1 MPRYTV
7 VGARGSGEFHERKR
21 TRWRPNCS
29 IRRNAVRYVGD
40 DLYPEHTETVPESAS
55 QVRSHFNAPRQ
66 ILPVQTYKGAS
77 LWRKLVAVLGLGAFT
92 VLGGLAITLIV
103 GIIAI
108 VGALVVQAAI
118 S

>member
-1 MPRYTV
+1 MNERERDGDPTAALDAMPS
-7 VGARGSGEFHERKR
+7 AAS
-21 TRWRPNCS
+21 
-29 IRRNAVRYVGD
+29 GD
-40 DLYPEHTETVPESAS
+40 DLYPEQTETVPESAS
-55 QVRSHFNAPRQ
+55 QVRSHFNDPRQ

>member
-1 MPRYTV
+1 MNERERDGDPTTALDAMPSAT
-7 VGARGSGEFHERKR
+7 S
-21 TRWRPNCS
+21 
-29 IRRNAVRYVGD
+29 GD
-40 DLYPEHTETVPESAS
+40 DLYAEQTETVPGSAS
-55 QVRSHFNAPRQ
+55 QVRSHFNDPRQ

>member
-1 MPRYTV
+1 MNDIEGDGDPTAALDAV
-7 VGARGSGEFHERKR
+7 PSSTPGDELSLEPKR
-21 TRWRPNCS
+21 S
-29 IRRNAVRYVGD
+29 VAEAG
-40 DLYPEHTETVPESAS
+40 S
-55 QVRSHFNAPRQ
+55 QVRPRLNDPRQ

-92 VLGGLAITLIV
+92 VLGGLAITLVV

-108 VGALVVQAAI
+108 VAALVVQAAI